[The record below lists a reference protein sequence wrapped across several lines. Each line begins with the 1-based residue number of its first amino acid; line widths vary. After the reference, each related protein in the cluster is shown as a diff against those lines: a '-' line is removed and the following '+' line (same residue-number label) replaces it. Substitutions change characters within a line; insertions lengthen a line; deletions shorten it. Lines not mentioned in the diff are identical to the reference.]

1 MSEAAVPRAVVAGHA
16 GFAAGMVSAVDR
28 IAGLGAALLAVSN
41 DGLDAAAV
49 EAAVRDAL
57 RSHGARVVFTDLP
70 AGSCTMAARRIARE
84 DPSVAVVT
92 GVSVATLLDFV
103 MGAGDAED
111 DLRRAATR
119 GGEAVRVFPAGGMRA
134 G

>member
-28 IAGLGAALLAVSN
+28 IAGRGAALLAVSN

-70 AGSCTMAARRIARE
+70 AGSCTMAADRKSTRLNSSHVALSRM
-84 DPSVAVVT
+84 PSSA
-92 GVSVATLLDFV
+92 
-103 MGAGDAED
+103 
-111 DLRRAATR
+111 
-119 GGEAVRVFPAGGMRA
+119 
-134 G
+134 